1 MSIVWLVLV
10 VVFGYFILAVVP
22 ELVVGFLVG
31 FLGLAALHYLTNPLN
46 NWDKDD
52 DE

>member
-1 MSIVWLVLV
+1 MSTMSIVWLILV

-22 ELVVGFLVG
+22 ELMVGFLVG
-31 FLGLAALHYLTNPLN
+31 FLGLAALHYLTKPR
-46 NWDKDD
+46 KDD

>member
-31 FLGLAALHYLTNPLN
+31 FLGLATLHYLTKSR
-46 NWDKDD
+46 KDD

>member
-1 MSIVWLVLV
+1 MSIVWLILV

-31 FLGLAALHYLTNPLN
+31 FLGLAALHYLTKPHN
-46 NWDKDD
+46 DD